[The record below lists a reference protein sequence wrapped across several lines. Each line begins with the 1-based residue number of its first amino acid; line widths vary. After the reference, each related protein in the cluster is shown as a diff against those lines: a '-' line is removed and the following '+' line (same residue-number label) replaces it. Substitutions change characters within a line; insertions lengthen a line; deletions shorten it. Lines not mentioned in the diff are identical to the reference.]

1 MAKGLSLYE
10 KWKKD
15 SEYENP
21 VGFSEQKM
29 NKTSDEKI
37 LGMIDKL
44 DELEDKINKEQE
56 VFIKDFFIQK
66 VSPELVTI
74 MLNDLVEFPLIK
86 DTSGYL
92 AVKLVM
98 KKTKLVSFLN
108 Y

>member
-37 LGMIDKL
+37 LGMIDRL
-44 DELEDKINKEQE
+44 DELEDKINNNRK
-56 VFIKDFFIQK
+56 
-66 VSPELVTI
+66 
-74 MLNDLVEFPLIK
+74 
-86 DTSGYL
+86 
-92 AVKLVM
+92 
-98 KKTKLVSFLN
+98 
-108 Y
+108 